1 MKGIGQ
7 AISHGAVSIVN
18 AFATGKGGAL
28 GIDLWTRSRVTLR
41 DGPGGMSG
49 FVSSDPQE
57 SSSLVV
63 AVVEKTLEHYGY
75 QGKVTGEIV
84 TTSNIPIAVGLKS
97 SSAAANATA
106 LATAA
111 ALGEEPDED
120 ALLEIGVESSLQC
133 GVSLTGAFD
142 DSYAS
147 YHGSAVLAD
156 NLRRRVEKVLEVPKE
171 VRIILLI
178 PPRKRYTGKL
188 EKSRFDPIQ
197 RIVDI
202 AYREALAGNVWDAMT
217 LNGLAYSCVLQ
228 ESQGPVAAALGAG
241 ALGAGLSG
249 KGPAIVAIAEEKV
262 SRRVKKALDTLGG
275 RIIEASP
282 NKTKAMIEPVGES

>member
-1 MKGIGQ
+1 MRGIGQ
-7 AISHGAVSIVN
+7 AVSHGAVSIVN

-41 DGPGGMSG
+41 DGPGRMSG

-57 SSSLVV
+57 SSSLIV
-63 AVVEKTLEHYGY
+63 AVAEKTLEHYGCK
-75 QGKVTGEIV
+75 GKVAGEIV

-120 ALLEIGVESSLQC
+120 ALLEIGVESSLEC

-142 DSYAS
+142 DSYVS
-147 YHGSAVLAD
+147 YHGGAVLAD
-156 NLRRRVEKVLEVPKE
+156 NLHRRVEKMLQIPRELRV
-171 VRIILLI
+171 ILLI

-197 RIVDI
+197 RIIDI

-228 ESQGPVAAALGAG
+228 ENQRPVAAALGAG

-249 KGPAIVAIAEEKV
+249 KGPAMVAVAEETV
-262 SRRVKKALDTLGG
+262 SQRVKEVLGTLEG

-282 NKTKAMIEPVGES
+282 NNTKAMIEPVGES